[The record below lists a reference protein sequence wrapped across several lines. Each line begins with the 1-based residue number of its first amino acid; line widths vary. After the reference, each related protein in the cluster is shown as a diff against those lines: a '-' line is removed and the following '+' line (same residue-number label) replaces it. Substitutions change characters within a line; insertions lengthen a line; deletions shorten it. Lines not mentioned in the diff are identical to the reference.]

1 MKTCLLNFQAAF
13 APLVEAGVKPHTIRA
28 RRADGRDPLPGDMLH
43 LYTGLRAKGARL
55 LRREACEYTHEITI
69 QPSVGN
75 IHNVLL
81 GGWLLDQHEVEQLAS
96 ADGFTNAET
105 FVQYFSRQ
113 YGLPFSGLL
122 IGWMPTP
129 TYVTR
134 H

>member
-13 APLVEAGVKPHTIRA
+13 APLVEAGVKPHTIRTW
-28 RRADGRDPLPGDMLH
+28 RTDGRDPLPGDMLH

-55 LRREACEYTHEITI
+55 LRSEACEYTHEITI
-69 QPSVGN
+69 QPSAGN
-75 IHNVLL
+75 IHHVLL
-81 GGWLLDQHEVEQLAS
+81 GGQLLEQWQVEQLAS
-96 ADGFTNAET
+96 ADGFDSAAT

-122 IGWMPTP
+122 IGWTPTP